1 MTDDTG
7 KPFLSVCVITGNEE
21 ENIERCLRSVEFADE
36 IVVVDSFSTDRTVE
50 IARQFTD
57 RVFQHRWLGY
67 IGQKAIARNLARGE
81 WILFVDADEAVS
93 GPLRDEILSMLRGDV
108 PDEIAGF
115 DFPRQVWYLHRWI
128 RHGDWYPDTKLR
140 LFRKIRGRC
149 CGTEPHERIDVDGEV
164 RHLSAPLL
172 HYTYDDIADQLS
184 TVNRFSSISSRNE
197 KLLDKSAAE
206 LLWRMLLHPP
216 FRFFRCYFMRKG
228 FLDGIAGLVIAVT
241 IAFGTFIK
249 YAKVWELKMG
259 RMSAAPAAAA
269 LLAVFVSALPFPS
282 SAAAEPADADAIAPP
297 PVLET
302 EDLHPAPGTAALPEG
317 DAAALLA
324 ACADRMPRDRV
335 RMSGYVNM
343 RRRYGVSLKETKF
356 AVDADFSAD
365 PPVTTYVVGDPE
377 SGGAD
382 VVQAVRDP
390 VRGLVLSRQGGAPAP
405 APGDAVA
412 GTDLAWFDAG
422 FDFVWWKPIRIAG
435 RERLKGRD
443 CILLDVAPPDPSDDC
458 AFVRLW
464 VDAEMI
470 FVVQAAQFDSGL
482 RQRRTLWVRGVRKSG
497 GRWVFR
503 DLEVETHGTGHRTR
517 LHFDDVSFPGSGS

>member
-50 IARQFTD
+50 IARRFTD

-149 CGTEPHERIDVDGEV
+149 CGTEPHERIDVGGEV

-241 IAFGTFIK
+241 IAFMCPGELSSGT
-249 YAKVWELKMG
+249 M
-259 RMSAAPAAAA
+259 RMFLSAAYAASCRISLSVSSFVPA
-269 LLAVFVSALPFPS
+269 S
-282 SAAAEPADADAIAPP
+282 
-297 PVLET
+297 
-302 EDLHPAPGTAALPEG
+302 
-317 DAAALLA
+317 
-324 ACADRMPRDRV
+324 
-335 RMSGYVNM
+335 
-343 RRRYGVSLKETKF
+343 K
-356 AVDADFSAD
+356 
-365 PPVTTYVVGDPE
+365 
-377 SGGAD
+377 
-382 VVQAVRDP
+382 
-390 VRGLVLSRQGGAPAP
+390 
-405 APGDAVA
+405 
-412 GTDLAWFDAG
+412 
-422 FDFVWWKPIRIAG
+422 
-435 RERLKGRD
+435 
-443 CILLDVAPPDPSDDC
+443 
-458 AFVRLW
+458 
-464 VDAEMI
+464 
-470 FVVQAAQFDSGL
+470 
-482 RQRRTLWVRGVRKSG
+482 
-497 GRWVFR
+497 
-503 DLEVETHGTGHRTR
+503 
-517 LHFDDVSFPGSGS
+517 